1 MEVALAAVAGRWTTL
16 LLRELM
22 HGPRSF
28 SQLRVALPRL
38 SAKVLSERLA
48 RLAQADL
55 VECERQKGFPSHA
68 VYQLTPVGRTLK
80 PLLIELYRTG
90 DALLRETAARRA
102 HRPEQPGVASA
113 LGPS

>member
-28 SQLRVALPRL
+28 SQLRAALPKL

-48 RLAQADL
+48 TLARADL

-68 VYQLTPVGRTLK
+68 VYQLTPVGRTLR

-90 DALLRETAARRA
+90 DALLRERAAWGIRSVSGR
-102 HRPEQPGVASA
+102 G
-113 LGPS
+113 